1 MSSILYYSARCIH
14 AKLISTSLRTAA
26 VGRPSAL
33 TEAISIAHHDEVTL
47 KENNTCLSSLINSRL
62 LNLGLILS
70 YITVDRPDTIVILLL
85 IVCYLSI
92 LAILFFII
100 HFHIL
105 GIVAITSFKV
115 YPQIERKAVGRSD
128 FTIRLTRRG
137 GRRLST
143 TRRGTMQL

>member
-1 MSSILYYSARCIH
+1 MSSILYYSVRCIH

-33 TEAISIAHHDEVTL
+33 TEAISIAHHDEVKL

-62 LNLGLILS
+62 LNLRLILS
-70 YITVDRPDTIVILLL
+70 YITVDHPDTIVILLL

-100 HFHIL
+100 HFR
-105 GIVAITSFKV
+105 IVTVTSFKV
-115 YPQIERKAVGRSD
+115 YPQIDRKAVGRSD